1 MAISRL
7 SLGTVARLSRVAIR
21 AGAAV
26 RPPQADCLLT
36 LPVGLNAWPSQ
47 RREII
52 SKLRPSNSPRG
63 FRKLTLCH

>member
-1 MAISRL
+1 MAISHL
-7 SLGTVARLSRVAIR
+7 SLGTIARLFRVAIR
-21 AGAAV
+21 AVAAA

>member
-1 MAISRL
+1 MAISCL
-7 SLGTVARLSRVAIR
+7 SLGTSARLFWVAIQ
-21 AGAAV
+21 AVAAA

>member
-1 MAISRL
+1 MALSCL
-7 SLGTVARLSRVAIR
+7 SLGTVASSSPVAIR
-21 AGAAV
+21 AVAAP

-52 SKLRPSNSPRG
+52 SKLRPSNGPRG